1 MTPEEQ
7 EAHQEDSAAE
17 GAPERLDDDQ
27 RLTDGKPSAEAEVA
41 GPHDEQDGDGPEQAS
56 DDPEQ
61 ANDGALPATDPETQ
75 AAEYL
80 EGWQRARAEFSNYKK
95 RVDRELQDA
104 YTRATG
110 DVITR
115 YLTILDDLERALKDA
130 PEGGEAARWAEG
142 IDLIYRKLKAMIE
155 AEGVEAIQA
164 AGQPFDPNLH
174 EAISHEESDELQ
186 EGYVIDVVQQGY
198 RMGERVLR
206 PAMVRVAK

>member
-7 EAHQEDSAAE
+7 DKNQEASPTGEVPGQAA
-17 GAPERLDDDQ
+17 DDEQ
-27 RLTDGKPSAEAEVA
+27 PTDGKPAAEAEPVEQQTDQA
-41 GPHDEQDGDGPEQAS
+41 GGGPKPGP
-56 DDPEQ
+56 DPE
-61 ANDGALPATDPETQ
+61 AQ

-104 YTRATG
+104 YSRATG

-115 YLTILDDLERALKDA
+115 YLSILDDLERALKDA
-130 PEGGEAARWAEG
+130 PDEGEAARWAEG
-142 IDLIYRKLKAMIE
+142 VDLIYRKLKAMID
-155 AEGVEAIQA
+155 AEGVEVIEA

-198 RMGERVLR
+198 RMGDRVLR